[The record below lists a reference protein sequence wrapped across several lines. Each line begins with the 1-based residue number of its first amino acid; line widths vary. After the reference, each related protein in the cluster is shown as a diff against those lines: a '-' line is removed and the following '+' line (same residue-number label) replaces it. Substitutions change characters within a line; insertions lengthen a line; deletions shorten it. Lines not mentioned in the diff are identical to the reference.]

1 MSIRTA
7 MGTIILFSSLSNAS
21 KIQTQISEDHMR
33 GIATGHERDARTGI
47 ATCPAKIHV
56 WNWRSV
62 MTQFG
67 NGPHGAALIWKER
80 ALQFGPVHR
89 ATNHALLVHRRMDD
103 SLQNPCLKIRDVVF
117 RQQVNH
123 VIGIQF
129 FGGLPILRVTSPRIS
144 YGTHLTR
151 ILIKPLPDGTR
162 LGSAA

>member
-1 MSIRTA
+1 
-7 MGTIILFSSLSNAS
+7 
-21 KIQTQISEDHMR
+21 
-33 GIATGHERDARTGI
+33 
-47 ATCPAKIHV
+47 
-56 WNWRSV
+56 

-89 ATNHALLVHRRMDD
+89 AANHALLVHRRMDD

-129 FGGLPILRVTSPRIS
+129 FGGLPILRGNFTRDIAANFI
-144 YGTHLTR
+144 GTHLTR

-162 LGSAA
+162 PGSAV